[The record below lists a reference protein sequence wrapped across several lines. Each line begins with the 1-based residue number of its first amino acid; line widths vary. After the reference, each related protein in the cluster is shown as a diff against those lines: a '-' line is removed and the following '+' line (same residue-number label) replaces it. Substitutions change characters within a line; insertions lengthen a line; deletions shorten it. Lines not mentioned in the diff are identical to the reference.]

1 MKGKSRERFQEIVK
15 VFASYGFG
23 YIVEGKKNKKQK
35 SPENLRK
42 AIEELGSTFIKLGQ
56 ILSTRTDILPDEYI
70 KELIKLQDS
79 VPVQKIDALKL
90 VFEESI
96 KKDMEQCFLYFNEEP
111 LASASVA
118 QVHEAILMNGQ
129 SVVVKIQRPNI
140 YEQMKMD
147 ISILKRII
155 KFTKSKIN
163 ISVVDPLE
171 VLEEIEYT
179 TEKELDFI
187 NEGKNILRFKEN
199 NKGLSAIYAPNLIN
213 EIWSNKVLVLE
224 KISGFKINNLDKIK
238 NEGYDNKEIAR
249 KLALAYCKQIFDD
262 GFFHGDPH
270 PGNLLIIDGKICFI
284 DFGIM
289 GELKPELKAWFN
301 SSMIAIATK
310 DINKLVEC
318 ILAVGIKN
326 GKIDK
331 ADLYEDITYF
341 CDTYLSTSLKNI
353 KMAELIQEIF
363 TITKNNN
370 IQLPRELVLLVR
382 GLVILEGVVAE
393 VDPELEII
401 TVVISF
407 IKSKNKLNGLKL
419 LNKEEIAISAFQF
432 ARDSVRIPSKT
443 LEVLNRMANGKSV
456 INFRVENIEELVIKL
471 ESMVNRMTGGLIIAA
486 LLIASSLILN
496 SKAGPTYNGLSIM
509 GIVGYLVSA
518 LFALILLFDMFKS
531 VRKKNKRK

>member
-224 KISGFKINNLDKIK
+224 K
-238 NEGYDNKEIAR
+238 
-249 KLALAYCKQIFDD
+249 
-262 GFFHGDPH
+262 
-270 PGNLLIIDGKICFI
+270 
-284 DFGIM
+284 
-289 GELKPELKAWFN
+289 
-301 SSMIAIATK
+301 
-310 DINKLVEC
+310 
-318 ILAVGIKN
+318 
-326 GKIDK
+326 
-331 ADLYEDITYF
+331 
-341 CDTYLSTSLKNI
+341 NI
-353 KMAELIQEIF
+353 RF
-363 TITKNNN
+363 
-370 IQLPRELVLLVR
+370 
-382 GLVILEGVVAE
+382 
-393 VDPELEII
+393 
-401 TVVISF
+401 
-407 IKSKNKLNGLKL
+407 
-419 LNKEEIAISAFQF
+419 
-432 ARDSVRIPSKT
+432 
-443 LEVLNRMANGKSV
+443 
-456 INFRVENIEELVIKL
+456 
-471 ESMVNRMTGGLIIAA
+471 
-486 LLIASSLILN
+486 
-496 SKAGPTYNGLSIM
+496 
-509 GIVGYLVSA
+509 
-518 LFALILLFDMFKS
+518 
-531 VRKKNKRK
+531 